1 MGHDGREN
9 MLEAIESARPL
20 IFNQLA
26 AERRR
31 EAATLLAHQDDNPLR
46 VAAYRQAADVVTAI
60 DADLR
65 DLATA
70 AVDILAA
77 GSEAR
82 ELTHPRRAATP
93 LTWSSISSSRVP

>member
-1 MGHDGREN
+1 
-9 MLEAIESARPL
+9 MLEAIEFARPL

-31 EAATLLAHQDDNPLR
+31 EAATLLAHQDDDPLR

-82 ELTHPRRAATP
+82 ELTHPRRAATT